1 MKIFLCQFC
10 EQLLFFENTHCERCR
25 HRLGFIPGQLRLAA
39 LEADGEVWRSER
51 DKAAWRFCTNAAHD
65 ACNWLIE
72 AESGEAFCAACR
84 HNRTIPDL
92 GASENLARWRAI
104 EGAKHRLF
112 YSLLRFRLP
121 LQTRQQDPE
130 NGLAFDF
137 LADPPPQQGT
147 SVTTGHRQG
156 LITVALNEADG
167 AVREQ
172 RRLQMGETYRTLL
185 GHFRHEIGHY
195 FWDRLVRD
203 SDRLESFR
211 ALFGDERA
219 DYASALKAYY
229 EAPEPGWRER
239 FISAYASSHPWEDF
253 AETWAHYLH
262 IVDALETAAVIG
274 INVNAQIGR
283 HQAIRASI
291 DFDPYRA
298 RSVEQLI
305 GAWLPLTF
313 AINSMNRS
321 LGQPDL
327 YPFVLTSPAVAK
339 LGFIRTLIEETR
351 NGTGANPSAAK
362 PAPAQD
368 RVE

>member
-10 EQLLFFENTHCERCR
+10 EQLLFFENTHCERCQ
-25 HRLGFIPGQLRLAA
+25 HRLGFIPAQQRLAA
-39 LEADGEVWRSER
+39 LETDGEVWRSER
-51 DKAAWRFCTNAAHD
+51 SMSAWRFCANAVHD

-72 AESGEAFCAACR
+72 ADSTEAFCAACR

-92 GASENLARWRAI
+92 GVSENLARWRTI

-121 LQTRQQDPE
+121 LQTRQEDPD

-137 LADPPPQQGT
+137 LAEPPTHQEAPI
-147 SVTTGHRQG
+147 TTGHSQG
-156 LITVALNEADG
+156 LITLALNEADS

-172 RRLQMGETYRTLL
+172 QRLRMGETYRTLL

-195 FWDRLVRD
+195 YWDRLVRD
-203 SDRLESFR
+203 GNYIEAFR

-219 DYASALKAYY
+219 DYASALKVHY
-229 EAPEPGWRER
+229 ETPDPAWRER

-253 AETWAHYLH
+253 AESWAHYLH

-274 INVNAQIGR
+274 INVDAQIGR
-283 HQAIRASI
+283 HQTIQASV

-298 RSVEQLI
+298 SSIEQLI
-305 GAWLPLTF
+305 EAWLPLTF
-313 AINSMNRS
+313 AINSINRS

-327 YPFVLTSPAVAK
+327 YPFVLTGPAVAK
-339 LGFIRTLIEETR
+339 LGYIHALIGQTR
-351 NGTGANPSAAK
+351 NNGSA
-362 PAPAQD
+362 
-368 RVE
+368 